1 MVCGLRKGGR
11 GGVYVLAR
19 RVYKR
24 WLTRIQPRSKT
35 PCTHLRSLEQ
45 TRSRYANNVGGS
57 SETMKKRSRE
67 PAPSFMPDRSY
78 SVVLYI
84 CMYGVFRLFVVRYK
98 GQERIVAGEQES
110 EVR

>member
-1 MVCGLRKGGR
+1 
-11 GGVYVLAR
+11 
-19 RVYKR
+19 
-24 WLTRIQPRSKT
+24 
-35 PCTHLRSLEQ
+35 
-45 TRSRYANNVGGS
+45 
-57 SETMKKRSRE
+57 MKKRSRE